1 MIGNENALNDSFAYV
16 RAGVDVAIYGRPGSG
31 RTVFLQRLGSELK
44 SIDYRIVRVT
54 GIAGLTHVHLA
65 GLAGAFPDPVLT
77 SRSVAVAAF
86 MQRLVDEAAD
96 GSFAVIIDD
105 ADRLDDVS
113 WGVIR
118 AAQHRRPFPVV
129 TSHTRAKEILQ
140 GARNPHLARAYQ
152 IGLQPLQLDE
162 MERLLV
168 ARCGGPVDPTTVSRI
183 FGKSGGLPGLA
194 IGIVDVGVQE
204 GRIFQE
210 DGYWAAC
217 DDLWSSTLGRLV
229 ERHIG
234 PLRRR
239 EREALETL
247 SLSPTIDMAGVVSLL
262 GRRAV
267 ERLEEKALLTFEML
281 DGQQRAAITPPL
293 IAEYFRHLALPARSA
308 RMMQGEKTLLVAGRS
323 MTPADASEFRASQP
337 NAVFVRAVQDSA
349 RIRYAEASAAWRDD
363 ASAKNALAYLD
374 SRVDSDVAL
383 PEIRAVIA
391 KATPD
396 SDLDAARLTLWHAAW
411 LAAHGQLAS
420 ATELLRKEADQHTS
434 LRPLLQAARVRLA
447 WLYEGYTG
455 DVYADI
461 DEPGDLARDVAGC
474 VHVIR
479 AAVLLG
485 QGRIVAAEDEVSAV
499 DPSSLEAEWAEHEVI
514 RGFIRLAKGEH
525 AEATMLAYGAFER
538 ARATSDAA
546 AIRSTAYLAAFCQV
560 VQGNYSEV
568 TNLVETVLAVGSP
581 KATAPSSLLGVLCIG
596 SIAAGRS
603 GNVGLAAARL
613 EQVNRLLISDGPLPG
628 MSASW
633 ARTQIL
639 LGEGRAG
646 AARQEIRDG
655 AERLWVRGA
664 RWSATMAHLIELEL
678 WPDVERLAA
687 LADRFDAV
695 EGELVDALREY
706 VEGLVHDDPI
716 RLEGAGPR
724 MISTGRAGFAIN
736 AYDHAAELYES
747 AGKRSDAERLRNRAE
762 ALVDSLEPGSF
773 DAGRFHS
780 AELLLSAREIQ
791 LARLAAKGWSNQQI
805 ADELVLSV
813 RTVESHLHRIMKK
826 TVTSNRRALSR
837 FLSDTAR

>member
-1 MIGNENALNDSFAYV
+1 MIGNEKALNDSFAYV

-31 RTVFLQRLGSELK
+31 RSVFLQRLASELK
-44 SIDYRIVRVT
+44 SVDYRIVRVT
-54 GIAGLTHVHLA
+54 GVAGLAHVHLA

-96 GSFAVIIDD
+96 GSFAVIVDD

-152 IGLQPLQLDE
+152 IGLQPLKLDE

-210 DGYWAAC
+210 DGLWAAC
-217 DDLWSSTLGRLV
+217 DDLWSPTLGRLV

-239 EREALETL
+239 EREALEAL
-247 SLSPTIDMAGVVSLL
+247 SLSPTIEMAAVVSLL

-293 IAEYFRHLALPARSA
+293 IAEYFRHLSLPARSA
-308 RMMQGEKTLLVAGRS
+308 RMMQGQKTLLVAGRS
-323 MTPADASEFRASQP
+323 ATPADASEFRAAQP
-337 NAVFVRAVQDSA
+337 DAMFVRAVQDSA
-349 RIRYAEASAAWRDD
+349 RIRSAEASAAWQDD
-363 ASAKNALAYLD
+363 ASAKNALAYLE
-374 SRVDSDVAL
+374 SLGESDLTL

-391 KATPD
+391 QATPD
-396 SDLDAARLTLWHAAW
+396 SDLEAARLMLWQAAW
-411 LAAHGQLAS
+411 LAAHGQLAP
-420 ATELLRKEADQHTS
+420 ATELLRKEADQHGS
-434 LRPLLQAARVRLA
+434 LRPLFQAARVRLD
-447 WLYEGYTG
+447 WLYEGYAG

-461 DEPGDLARDVAGC
+461 DHPRGLARDVAGW

-485 QGRIVAAEDEVSAV
+485 QGRILAAEDEVSAV
-499 DPSSLEAEWAEHEVI
+499 DPSDLEAEWAEHEVI

-560 VQGNYSEV
+560 VQGNYREV
-568 TNLVETVLAVGSP
+568 MNLVETALAVGAS
-581 KATAPSSLLGVLCIG
+581 KATAPTSLLGVLCIG

-633 ARTQIL
+633 ARSQIL
-639 LGEGRAG
+639 LGEGRVAS
-646 AARQEIRDG
+646 ARQEIRDG
-655 AERLWVRGA
+655 AERLWARGA

-678 WPDVERLAA
+678 WPEVKRLAA

-706 VEGLVHDDPI
+706 VEGLVHDDPTQ
-716 RLEGAGPR
+716 LEEAGQR
-724 MISTGRAGFAIN
+724 MVSTGRAGFAIN
-736 AYDHAAELYES
+736 AYDHAAELFES

-762 ALVDSLEPGSF
+762 ALIDSLEPGSF
-773 DAGRFHS
+773 DTARFHS

-826 TVTSNRRALSR
+826 TAMPNRRALSR
-837 FLSDTAR
+837 FLSDTVI